1 MKRMYKNLI
10 AILACSVTFIPAFAA
25 NDYERLYNEAEVP
38 KIKLM
43 HDLDP
48 YQNEDYYNYAWSPY
62 PLFRT
67 ASTLYFK
74 DITIPPGYYLLAARE
89 IKGKDYVF
97 FKEAGKV
104 KYIIPVVETDVVL
117 EDFYKRKMPEPQ
129 LTKGQKFKKNTG
141 NFFSKLFKDSKKQPP
156 PRSFIQAQKL
166 DGNFYEIIYYY
177 GNKKYTM
184 YFRTTSF

>member
-1 MKRMYKNLI
+1 MNKQTKIFISACLLLLT
-10 AILACSVTFIPAFAA
+10 AIPVWAS
-25 NDYERLYNEAEVP
+25 NDYEQLYNEAEVP

-48 YQNEDYYNYAWSPY
+48 YQNEDYFNYAWSPY

-89 IKGKDYVF
+89 IRGKDYVF
-97 FKEAGKV
+97 FKESGKV
-104 KYIIPVVETDVVL
+104 KYIIPVIDTQTVL
-117 EDFYKRKMPEPQ
+117 EDFYKRRMPEPQ
-129 LTKGQKFKKNTG
+129 LTKTQKAKKKIG
-141 NFFSKLFKDSKKQPP
+141 NFFTNLFSNSKKQTPP
-156 PRSFIQAQKL
+156 SSFIEAKKL

-184 YFRTTSF
+184 YFRTSSF

>member
-1 MKRMYKNLI
+1 MNNFLK
-10 AILACSVTFIPAFAA
+10 ILTGACIFSFLTSPAMSAT
-25 NDYERLYNEAEVP
+25 DYEQLYNEAQMP
-38 KIKLM
+38 KMKLM

-67 ASTLYFK
+67 ATTLYFK
-74 DITIPPGYYLLAARE
+74 ETTIPPGYYLLAARE

-104 KYIIPVVETDVVL
+104 KYIIPVIETDIVL

-129 LTKGQKFKKNTG
+129 LTKGQKIKKNTG
-141 NFFSKLFKDSKKQPP
+141 NFFTKLFNNSKKQPP
-156 PRSFIQAQKL
+156 PSSFIEAQKL

>member
-1 MKRMYKNLI
+1 MNNFFKILIGACLI
-10 AILACSVTFIPAFAA
+10 ALATAPCLAS
-25 NDYERLYNEAEVP
+25 NDYEQLYNAEEVP

-48 YQNEDYYNYAWSPY
+48 YQNEDYYNYAWAPY

-74 DITIPPGYYLLAARE
+74 EITIPPGYYLLAART
-89 IKGKDYVF
+89 IKGKDYIF
-97 FKEAGKV
+97 FKESGKV
-104 KYIIPVVETDVVL
+104 KYIIPVIETETVL
-117 EDFYKRKMPEPQ
+117 EDFYKRQMPEPQ
-129 LTKGQKFKKNTG
+129 LTKGQKTKKKAG
-141 NFFSKLFKDSKKQPP
+141 NFMSKIFKNSSKQPP
-156 PRSFIQAQKL
+156 PSSFIQAQKL
-166 DGNFYEIIYYY
+166 DANFYEIIYYY